1 MKKLLIAVV
10 LVLGVVGTV
19 NASVIYTDT
28 YDAGGVLMRGSLF
41 GADDSVSWQFDILG
55 GGYNPA
61 SQEITSAT
69 VGLNLRDDRGWL
81 ERYFIFEFAR
91 LELGENR
98 VSWEV
103 DTGLRSFVLDSL
115 VVLSTTGLL
124 DVTLTARLGDF
135 YFDSAILTAE
145 AMDRAVAVSEPA
157 PFVLMGL
164 GLLGLAAVAR
174 RRRT

>member
-1 MKKLLIAVV
+1 MKNLLIAIV

-28 YDAGGVLMRGSLF
+28 YNAGGVLMKGSLF
-41 GADDSVSWQFDILG
+41 GADDSVSWQFNILG
-55 GGYNPA
+55 DGYNPA

-69 VGLNLRDDRGWL
+69 IGLNLRDDRGWF
-81 ERYFIFEFAR
+81 ERFFIFEYAE
-91 LELGENR
+91 LELGTNKIF
-98 VSWEV
+98 WEV
-103 DTGLRSFVLDSL
+103 DTGLRNFVVDSL
-115 VVLSTTGLL
+115 VILSNTGLL

-135 YFDSAILTAE
+135 YFDSATLTAKG
-145 AMDRAVAVSEPA
+145 MDRVVSVSEPA